1 MFLLEYRIMK
11 KFLMAAIAVFM
22 MAGTAFATESVVVEN
37 NNVVTVQSG
46 NVIDKMIAFV
56 NGLTRKVN
64 EIKTADELLAFA
76 EQVEEEMTAFEKKY
90 FDEIEALGDVLT
102 KEQQDAYMVKI
113 EQVLKA
119 FETAVEKKTKE
130 IMGDYDLDYDD
141 LDF

>member
-1 MFLLEYRIMK
+1 MK

-22 MAGTAFATESVVVEN
+22 MAGTAVATESVVVEN

>member
-1 MFLLEYRIMK
+1 
-11 KFLMAAIAVFM
+11 MAAIAVFM
-22 MAGTAFATESVVVEN
+22 MSATAFATESVVVEN

-46 NVIDKMIAFV
+46 NVIDKMIAFI

-76 EQVEEEMTAFEKKY
+76 EQVEEEMTAFKEKY

-119 FETAVEKKTKE
+119 LETAVKKKAKE
-130 IMGDYDLDYDD
+130 LLEYYDLDYDD

>member
-1 MFLLEYRIMK
+1 
-11 KFLMAAIAVFM
+11 MAAIAVFM
-22 MAGTAFATESVVVEN
+22 MSGTAFATESVVVVN

-76 EQVEEEMTAFEKKY
+76 EQVEEEMTAFEEKY

-102 KEQQDAYMVKI
+102 KEQQDAYMVKL
-113 EQVLKA
+113 EQVLKS

-130 IMGDYDLDYDD
+130 LLEYYDLDYDD

>member
-1 MFLLEYRIMK
+1 
-11 KFLMAAIAVFM
+11 MAAIAVLM
-22 MAGTAFATESVVVEN
+22 LTGTAVATESVMVVS
-37 NNVVTVQSG
+37 NNVTIVQSG

-56 NGLTRKVN
+56 NGLTKKVN
-64 EIKTADELLAFA
+64 EIKTVDELLAFG
-76 EQVEEEMTAFEKKY
+76 EQVEEEMTAFEEKY

-102 KEQQDAYMVKI
+102 KEQQDAYMVKL

-130 IMGDYDLDYDD
+130 LLGDYDLDYDD

>member
-1 MFLLEYRIMK
+1 MK
-11 KFLMAAIAVFM
+11 KFLMTAIAVLVLS
-22 MAGTAFATESVVVEN
+22 GTAVATESVVMVN

-76 EQVEEEMTAFEKKY
+76 EQVEEEMTAFEEKY
-90 FDEIEALGDVLT
+90 FDEIEALEDVLT
-102 KEQQDAYMVKI
+102 KEQQDAYMVKL

-130 IMGDYDLDYDD
+130 LLEYYDLDYDD

>member
-1 MFLLEYRIMK
+1 
-11 KFLMAAIAVFM
+11 MAAIAVFM
-22 MAGTAFATESVVVEN
+22 MAGTAFATESVVMVN

-46 NVIDKMIAFV
+46 NAIDKMIAFV

-90 FDEIEALGDVLT
+90 LDEIEALEDVLT
-102 KEQQDAYMVKI
+102 KEQQDAYMVKL

-130 IMGDYDLDYDD
+130 LLEYYDLDYDD

>member
-1 MFLLEYRIMK
+1 MK

-22 MAGTAFATESVVVEN
+22 MSGTAFATESVVVEN

-76 EQVEEEMTAFEKKY
+76 EQVEEEMTAFEEKY

-102 KEQQDAYMVKI
+102 KEQQDAYMVKL

-130 IMGDYDLDYDD
+130 LLEYYDLDYDD